1 MNREYIKKII
11 EIALREDIKDKDI
24 TSELILPDNL
34 KTKAF
39 IISKE
44 KGIICG
50 LKIAKLVFQCVDK
63 EIVFESLIKEGS
75 EIYPGQKIA
84 KIFGNAKK
92 ILLAERTALNFL
104 QHLSGIATLT
114 RKFVDKVKFYNVEIF
129 DTRKTLPGLRI
140 LEKYAVRVGG
150 GKNHRFNLS
159 DQILIKGNHIDLV
172 GLENAIKRAKK
183 SKKPLEVEVRDLREL
198 EKILDLNLKIDV
210 IMLDN
215 MKTNEIKRAIK
226 MIKKRA
232 KIEVSG
238 RVNLNNVKEIAKLG
252 VDRISV
258 GKITHSSKAIDI
270 SLKIEKLN

>member
-1 MNREYIKKII
+1 VNREYIKKII
-11 EIALREDIKDKDI
+11 EIALREDVKDKDI
-24 TSELILPDNL
+24 TSELILPDDL

-63 EIVFESLIKEGS
+63 KIVFESLTKEGS

-114 RKFVDKVKFYNVEIF
+114 RKFVNKVKFYNVEIF
-129 DTRKTLPGLRI
+129 DTRKTIPGLRI

-183 SKKPLEVEVRDLREL
+183 SKKILEVEVRDLKEL
-198 EKILDLNLKIDV
+198 EKILNLNFKIDV

-215 MKTNEIKRAIK
+215 MKTNEIKRAVK

-232 KIEVSG
+232 IIEVSG
-238 RVNLNNVKEIAKLG
+238 GVNLNNVKEIAKLG
-252 VDRISV
+252 INRISV
-258 GKITHSSKAIDI
+258 GKITHSSKAIDM

>member
-1 MNREYIKKII
+1 VNREYIKKII

>member
-11 EIALREDIKDKDI
+11 EIALREDVKDKDI
-24 TSELILPDNL
+24 TSELILPDDL

-63 EIVFESLIKEGS
+63 KIVFESLTKEGS

-114 RKFVDKVKFYNVEIF
+114 RKFVNKVKFYNVEIF
-129 DTRKTLPGLRI
+129 DTRKTIPGLRI

-183 SKKPLEVEVRDLREL
+183 SKKILEVEVRDLKEL
-198 EKILDLNLKIDV
+198 EKILNLNFKIDV

-215 MKTNEIKRAIK
+215 MKTNEIKRAVK

-232 KIEVSG
+232 IIEVSG
-238 RVNLNNVKEIAKLG
+238 GVNLNNVKEIAKLG
-252 VDRISV
+252 INRISV
-258 GKITHSSKAIDI
+258 GKITHSSKAIDM